1 MKNEERIKKFMSEID
16 PTWGNL
22 KKARYICNN
31 LCEEMYSYDP
41 EFNYGDQ
48 DFKDDVLNKIIQII
62 YSGNEEELKK
72 MIEDEH
78 QICIGMAAIYARL
91 LKQAGLQDVEQLAG
105 DVFFK
110 VRDGKNTCVN
120 IVKELYR
127 VKMKERPEG
136 FEPYLLEEIEQ
147 IDKELGFIDE
157 NGYKDNENYNVSSI
171 LSGESNFEAMLQRV
185 LDDRGE
191 YISTVIGGNLKNV
204 EFHKYYKYLLKT
216 AFPDNKILIHPLDK
230 KYMEGIQYALIARTD
245 QEENEN
251 LYYLYNKEQARFVQ
265 VSEQDIIDKQPKQ
278 NLQHEEEGISNC
290 YR

>member
-16 PTWGNL
+16 PAWGNL

-41 EFNYGDQ
+41 EFNYGNQ
-48 DFKDDVLNKIIQII
+48 QFKDNILSKIIGII
-62 YSGNEEELKK
+62 YSGNEEDLKK
-72 MIEDEH
+72 MMENEH

-110 VRDGKNTCVN
+110 VRDGKNTFVN

-127 VKMKERPEG
+127 VKMKEKPEG
-136 FEPYLLEEIEQ
+136 FCPDLLEEIEQ

-171 LSGESNFEAMLQRV
+171 LSGESNFESMLQRV

-191 YISTVIGGNLKNV
+191 YISTVIGENLKNV

-245 QEENEN
+245 QEENGN

-278 NLQHEEEGISNC
+278 NLHEEEGISNC

>member
-16 PTWGNL
+16 PAWGNL

-31 LCEEMYSYDP
+31 LCNEMYSYDP

-48 DFKDDVLNKIIQII
+48 DFKGDVLNRIIQII

-72 MIEDEH
+72 MIENEH
-78 QICIGMAAIYARL
+78 QICIGMAVIYARL

-105 DVFFK
+105 DVFFR

-136 FEPYLLEEIEQ
+136 FGSDLLEEIEQ

-171 LSGESNFEAMLQRV
+171 LSGESNFESMLQRV

-230 KYMEGIQYALIARTD
+230 KYMEGIQYALIARTN
-245 QEENEN
+245 QEGNRN
-251 LYYLYNKEQARFVQ
+251 LYYLYDKEQARFVQ
-265 VSEQDIIDKQPKQ
+265 VTEQDIIDKQSKKK
-278 NLQHEEEGISNC
+278 LDKEEGISHC
-290 YR
+290 ML

>member
-16 PTWGNL
+16 PAWGNL

-41 EFNYGDQ
+41 EYNYGNQ
-48 DFKDDVLNKIIQII
+48 QFKDDILSKIIGII
-62 YSGNEEELKK
+62 YSGNEEDLKK
-72 MIEDEH
+72 MIENEH
-78 QICIGMAAIYARL
+78 QICIGMATIYTRL

-110 VRDGKNTCVN
+110 VRDGKSTCVN

-127 VKMKERPEG
+127 VKMKERPKG
-136 FEPYLLEEIEQ
+136 FGSDLLEEIEQ

-157 NGYKDNENYNVSSI
+157 NGYKENENYNVSSI
-171 LSGESNFEAMLQRV
+171 LSGESNFESMLQRV

-204 EFHKYYKYLLKT
+204 EFHKYYKYLLKI
-216 AFPDNKILIHPLDK
+216 AFPDNKILIRPLDK

-245 QEENEN
+245 QEENGN
-251 LYYLYNKEQARFVQ
+251 LYYLYDKEQARFVQ
-265 VSEQDIIDKQPKQ
+265 VSEQDIMDKQTKQ
-278 NLQHEEEGISNC
+278 SLDKENGISHC
-290 YR
+290 FL